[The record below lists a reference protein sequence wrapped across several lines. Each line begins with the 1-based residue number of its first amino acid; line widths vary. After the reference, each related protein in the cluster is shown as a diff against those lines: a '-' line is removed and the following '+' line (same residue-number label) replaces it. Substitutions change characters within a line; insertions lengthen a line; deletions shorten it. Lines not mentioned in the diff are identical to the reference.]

1 VNTFLVDTELGIEE
15 YVIVDHDTYQ
25 EYQDVYL
32 NDAYYLNPQSTMDK
46 EEDEGKDI
54 AER

>member
-1 VNTFLVDTELGIEE
+1 VNTFLVDTELGTEE
-15 YVIVDHDTYQ
+15 YVMVDHDTYQ

-32 NDAYYLNPQSTMDK
+32 NNVYYLNPQSTMDK

-54 AER
+54 TEC